1 MTDRKNYLVAGV
13 NDWNRRVFD
22 EKIVTY
28 SGNWHYIDQPH
39 ELNRESLE
47 TLQPRYIFFLHWKW
61 KVPESII
68 NEYECICFHMTD
80 VPYGRGGSP
89 LQNLIGRGHRHTKL
103 TALRMVE
110 ELDAG
115 PIYMKEDLCLEGNA
129 ENIYIR
135 ASRLSAQMISFIIEK
150 QIEPYPQEGKPTLFK
165 RRTSEQ
171 SKITEFQDLQ
181 ILYDFIRMLDAKG
194 YPKAFLE
201 QKGVRYEFSRAE
213 LYDGKIVADV
223 TITATERKNKCPF

>member
-1 MTDRKNYLVAGV
+1 
-13 NDWNRRVFD
+13 VFD
-22 EKIVTY
+22 EKLVTY
-28 SGNWHYIDQPH
+28 PGNWHFIDQPH

-47 TLQPRYIFFLHWKW
+47 KLRPRYIFFLHWKW

-68 NEYECICFHMTD
+68 NKYECICFHMTD

-89 LQNLIGRGHRHTKL
+89 LQNLIVRGHRHTKL

-115 PIYMKEDLCLEGNA
+115 PVYVKEDLCLEGNA
-129 ENIYIR
+129 ENIYIQ
-135 ASRLSAQMISFIIEK
+135 ASRLSAQMISFIIEN
-150 QIEPYPQEGKPTLFK
+150 QIEPYPQEGKPTFFK
-165 RRTSEQ
+165 RRTPEQ

-181 ILYDFIRMLDAKG
+181 TFYDFIRMLDAKG

-201 QKGVRYEFSRAE
+201 YKGVRYEFSRAE

-223 TITATERKNKCPF
+223 VITAMERKNYCPF